1 MKDRQLNPLFLKA
14 RELFMKHGI
23 RTLTMD
29 DIAKELGISKKTI
42 YKSVENKAEL
52 VKLTMQDFLAEEVH
66 DLDAIQRESTNSI
79 DEMIRMVD
87 YFLKQTAGFNTSAMH
102 DMQKYY
108 PEAWQI
114 YNEYR
119 FRNALTRITLNLK
132 KGVKE
137 GMYRADLNTDIMA
150 KIYIGGIDILM
161 NQDFFPVKMYAF
173 FDIYN
178 EYLNYHLRG
187 IVSAKGLKILDE
199 HTLFKKQ

>member
-1 MKDRQLNPLFLKA
+1 
-14 RELFMKHGI
+14 MKHGI
-23 RTLTMD
+23 RSLTMD
-29 DIAKELGISKKTI
+29 DIAKELGMSKKTI

-52 VKLTMQDFLAEEVH
+52 VKLTMQDFLDEEVK
-66 DLDAIQRESTNSI
+66 DLDAIHRESTNSI

-87 YFLKQTAGFNTSAMH
+87 YFLKQTNGLNTSAMH

-119 FRNALTRITLNLK
+119 FRNALIRITINLK

-137 GMYRADLNTDIMA
+137 GMYRTNLNTDIMA
-150 KIYIGGIDILM
+150 KVYIGGIDILM
-161 NQDFFPVKMYAF
+161 NQEFFPVKKYAF
-173 FDIYN
+173 FEIYK

-187 IVSAKGLKILDE
+187 IVSDKGLKILEE
-199 HTLFKKQ
+199 HDLFKKQ